1 MSNRSNSLNNETL
14 TVLLKDFKDSV
25 KENFTEIKF
34 ELKNVKDSVAILSR
48 GQALLGGTYKEL
60 QNVCDE
66 RWKRFERFEQETK
79 EQKEIENKLK
89 ENPLIFIAYKFQ
101 KHILSSIP
109 WMLMLAIVIFALITN
124 NPEILKEVIQKIHI

>member
-1 MSNRSNSLNNETL
+1 VSNRSNSLNNETL

-109 WMLMLAIVIFALITN
+109 WMLMLAIVIFALRSN